1 MTAATNTTTN
11 TAAAKNT
18 TIKSWADI
26 GHADREQLAE
36 DMGEAGLL
44 VKVERFG
51 TGNGLHSGVIPG
63 CGVSYL
69 TARPSP
75 YANEEAED
83 DVWSMRGER
92 YKNEKVAACHR
103 HLATLGLCSWDKA
116 PEHVLRL
123 VHG

>member
-44 VKVERFG
+44 VTVERFG

-69 TARPSP
+69 TARPNP
-75 YANEEAED
+75 YANDDGDTWEQED
-83 DVWSMRGER
+83 HDGGNSWEDGEG
-92 YKNEKVAACHR
+92 VTS
-103 HLATLGLCSWDKA
+103 L
-116 PEHVLRL
+116 
-123 VHG
+123 